1 MRYLLFL
8 LLPYVAMSQEVVS
21 DTAYIETRD
30 SAFWAVRIT
39 NYANGQRTTTEAPL
53 GSDTAQ
59 VVNSVLSTIYPIANG
74 YASNAAK
81 VITGYAPTRQAVG
94 ATNST
99 LMGLIGKNY
108 FTVLSEQIGDEFL
121 GDYIMR
127 VNGTPVDASIIR
139 LPSGLLRYRQG
150 GTNFGMVVLARNW
163 IRLLRY
169 NGTSTQTTDTSVFV
183 DLFLDEQRGVFIE
196 CTNGLNVTTYL
207 LRRKNLTR

>member
-30 SAFWAVRIT
+30 STFWAVRIT
-39 NYANGQRTTTEAPL
+39 NYASGQRTTTESPL

-108 FTVLSEQIGDEFL
+108 FAVMSEQIGDEFL
-121 GDYIMR
+121 GEYTMR
-127 VNGTPVDASIIR
+127 VSGAPVDASIIR

-163 IRLLRY
+163 IRILRY

-183 DLFLDEQRGVFIE
+183 DLFLDEQRKVFIE

>member
-39 NYANGQRTTTEAPL
+39 NYASGQRTTTESPL

-59 VVNSVLSTIYPIANG
+59 VVNSVLSTIYPITNG

-108 FTVLSEQIGDEFL
+108 FAVLSEQIGDEFL
-121 GDYIMR
+121 GDYTMR
-127 VNGTPVDASIIR
+127 VNGTLVDASIIR

-163 IRLLRY
+163 IRILRY
-169 NGTSTQTTDTSVFV
+169 DGTSTQSTDLALFV

-196 CTNGLNVTTYL
+196 CSNGLNATTYL

>member
-1 MRYLLFL
+1 
-8 LLPYVAMSQEVVS
+8 MSQEVVS

-30 SAFWAVRIT
+30 STFWAVRIT
-39 NYANGQRTTTEAPL
+39 NYASGQRTTTEAPL

-59 VVNSVLSTIYPIANG
+59 VVNSVLSTIYPITNG

-108 FTVLSEQIGDEFL
+108 FAVMSEQIGDEFL
-121 GDYIMR
+121 GDYTMR
-127 VNGTPVDASIIR
+127 VNRTPVDASIIR

-163 IRLLRY
+163 IRILRY
-169 NGTSTQTTDTSVFV
+169 DGTATQSTDTAVFV

-196 CTNGLNVTTYL
+196 CSKGLNVTTYL
-207 LRRKNLTR
+207 LRKKNVTR

>member
-30 SAFWAVRIT
+30 STFWAVRIT
-39 NYANGQRTTTEAPL
+39 NYASGQRTTTESPL

-59 VVNSVLSTIYPIANG
+59 VVNSVLSTIYPITNG

-108 FTVLSEQIGDEFL
+108 FAVLSEQIGDEFL
-121 GDYIMR
+121 GDYTMR
-127 VNGTPVDASIIR
+127 VNGTLVDASIIR

-163 IRLLRY
+163 IRILRY
-169 NGTSTQTTDTSVFV
+169 DGTATQSTDLALFV

-196 CTNGLNVTTYL
+196 CTNGLNATTYL

>member
-30 SAFWAVRIT
+30 STFWAVRIT
-39 NYANGQRTTTEAPL
+39 NYATGQRTTTEAPL

-59 VVNSVLSTIYPIANG
+59 VVNSVLSTIYPITNG

-108 FTVLSEQIGDEFL
+108 FAVMSEQIGDEFL
-121 GDYIMR
+121 GEYTMR
-127 VNGTPVDASIIR
+127 VSGAPVDASIIR

-163 IRLLRY
+163 IRILRY

-196 CTNGLNVTTYL
+196 CSNGLNVTTYL

>member
-30 SAFWAVRIT
+30 STFWAVRIT
-39 NYANGQRTTTEAPL
+39 NYASGQRTTTEAPL

-59 VVNSVLSTIYPIANG
+59 VVNSVLSTIYPITNS

-108 FTVLSEQIGDEFL
+108 FAVLSEQIGDEFL
-121 GDYIMR
+121 GDYAMR
-127 VNGTPVDASIIR
+127 VNGVLVDASIIR

-150 GTNFGMVVLARNW
+150 GTNFGLLVLARNW
-163 IRLLRY
+163 IRIMRY
-169 NGTSTQTTDTSVFV
+169 DGTATPTTDNSVFV
-183 DLFLDEQRGVFIE
+183 DLFLDEQRGLFVE
-196 CTNGLNVTTYL
+196 ATNGLNITTYI

>member
-30 SAFWAVRIT
+30 STFWAVRIT
-39 NYANGQRTTTEAPL
+39 NYATGQRTTTESPL

-59 VVNSVLSTIYPIANG
+59 VVNSVLSTIYPITNG

-108 FTVLSEQIGDEFL
+108 FAVLSEQIGDEFL
-121 GDYIMR
+121 GDYTMR
-127 VNGTPVDASIIR
+127 VNGTLVDASIIR

-163 IRLLRY
+163 IRILRY
-169 NGTSTQTTDTSVFV
+169 DGTATQSTDLALFV

-196 CTNGLNVTTYL
+196 CTNGLNATTYL